1 MYDPE
6 PETADQALA
15 RLDLPRCATK
25 ANEWQ
30 HLMYV
35 NKLLVQDG
43 PVEWSVGYCNDCLR
57 SVLMLDD
64 ETQPGPSWW
73 LFRGQETT

>member
-1 MYDPE
+1 
-6 PETADQALA
+6 
-15 RLDLPRCATK
+15 
-25 ANEWQ
+25 
-30 HLMYV
+30 MYV

-57 SVLMLDD
+57 SVLMLDY